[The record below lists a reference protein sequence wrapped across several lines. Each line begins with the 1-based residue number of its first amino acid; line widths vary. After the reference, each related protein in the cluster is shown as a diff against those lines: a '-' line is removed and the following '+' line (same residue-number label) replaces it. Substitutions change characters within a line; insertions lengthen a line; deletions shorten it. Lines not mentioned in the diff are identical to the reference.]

1 MSRSVQQRC
10 EGGVNPQGSVING
23 SKFLLTRRPGALNEV
38 FYLLSSGM
46 ALEWG
51 ELQVCVSPPER
62 WNIS

>member
-1 MSRSVQQRC
+1 MLC
-10 EGGVNPQGSVING
+10 DNPEQIAADW
-23 SKFLLTRRPGALNEV
+23 KAGALNEV